1 MKSQDAQV
9 ALVVK
14 NLPANGADTRV
25 SVQFLGWEYPLEQ
38 EMVTHSTILA
48 WKIPW
53 TGKLGRL
60 QSMGSQKS
68 DKTEQLSTH
77 THIRGVLSL
86 MYILFKY
93 NWTFLGQEKL
103 ISISKTLTPILRVYI
118 MEVVVEG
125 QTRPFLLSTR
135 QESCVCRFD

>member
-1 MKSQDAQV
+1 MA
-9 ALVVK
+9 
-14 NLPANGADTRV
+14 
-25 SVQFLGWEYPLEQ
+25 
-38 EMVTHSTILA
+38 THSTILA

-53 TGKLGRL
+53 TGKFGRL

-77 THIRGVLSL
+77 THIWGVLSL
-86 MYILFKY
+86 MYILFKH